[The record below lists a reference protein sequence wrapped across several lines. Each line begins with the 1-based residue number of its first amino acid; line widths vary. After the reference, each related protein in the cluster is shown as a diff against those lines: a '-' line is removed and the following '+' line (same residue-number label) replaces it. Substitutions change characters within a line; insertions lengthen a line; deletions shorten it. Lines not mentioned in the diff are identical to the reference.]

1 MALHAINAA
10 NQTIAQVCVKT
21 ANLVAS
27 EKKYMSSPV
36 LDQSKQDQSER
47 SDDKSDYLF
56 VGALYVGAVA
66 KQTPKSNAN
75 KWYGTIS
82 IGGKQISC
90 KLDTEAEANVLPS
103 LIRSKM

>member
-36 LDQSKQDQSER
+36 PDQSEQDQSER
-47 SDDKSDYLF
+47 SDDKSDYLS
-56 VGALYVGAVA
+56 VGTLYVGAVA
-66 KQTPKSNAN
+66 KQKPKSNAN
-75 KWYGTIS
+75 KWYGTIL
-82 IGGKQISC
+82 IGGEQIFC
-90 KLDTEAEANVLPS
+90 KLDTGAEANVLPS
-103 LIRSKM
+103 FTRSKM